1 MKTGNMKN
9 INNHCKG
16 AFIFLNN
23 LGKRLNINTSRREEI
38 IETKSEIKI

>member
-1 MKTGNMKN
+1 MKN

-16 AFIFLNN
+16 AFIFLTN